1 MRNSRPLGAAL
12 ALLLTLVPPL
22 AAQAPWRD
30 RVEIRRTAHGV
41 PHILAED
48 FGALGYGLAWA
59 QLEDHGARIILNLV
73 RARGELATIFGRDSL
88 DSDFA
93 YQESHRRAEDTF
105 HLLDPDLRH
114 LLAGWSA
121 AANRW
126 VETHREEYAAWRLP
140 SFTPQDAAALW
151 TDETVEPAE
160 RTFLRALERRKPGE
174 GSEDERKDNIG
185 SNAWAFAPGRT
196 TSGRAILLRNP
207 HLSWRDF
214 WYGNYYEAHVTVPG
228 KVNFYG
234 DFRVGFPLYF
244 NGGFND
250 DLGWATTN
258 NAPDLEE
265 VYALDL
271 DPRRPDHVLFDGA
284 SMALERVILRA
295 SWRNGTALTSES
307 RAVWRTPLGPVIERR
322 DGKAYVLKSPG
333 WGEYRKAEQFL
344 RMMRAR
350 TLEEWRAAVAMRAH
364 TESNLTY
371 ADRAGNILYFWNAT
385 LPRRPHPSGG
395 DTAAV
400 AARSTDEVWTRVY
413 APEELPQLLNP
424 PSGYTQ
430 NANDPFHF
438 TNLESVMDSAR
449 FPPPDFPPP
458 DLRLR
463 SQLSLLLIASRPKVG
478 LDDVVRLKHSPRMLG
493 AERFA
498 DDLIAA
504 VKAASPAGDVAA
516 GLAAIEGWDRSA
528 SPEARGAVLFSEWF
542 DGYLQGSGATGG
554 ERWRKAWAVPW
565 DPARPLA
572 TPDGIADPARAAEAF
587 AGAVARVKQR
597 HGRVDPAWGEVVRV
611 RRGTVDVPVMGCPG
625 AYGCFRVLGL
635 RPSGNDGTFEVA
647 GGDGWVLAVE
657 FGAEGPRAR
666 SVLAYGE
673 SSRPDSPWFSD
684 QAAMYARG
692 ELKEVAFSEGEIA
705 RGLVRKYRPE

>member
-1 MRNSRPLGAAL
+1 MRIPYLSGAAL
-12 ALLLTLVPPL
+12 ALLLPL
-22 AAQAPWRD
+22 AQPLQGQAEFRD

-59 QLEDHGARIILNLV
+59 QLEDHGQRIILNLV
-73 RARGELATIFGRDSL
+73 RARGELAGIFGRDSL
-88 DSDFA
+88 ESDFA
-93 YQESHRRAEDTF
+93 FQESHARAVETY
-105 HLLDPDLRH
+105 HLLDADLRH
-114 LLAGWSA
+114 VFEGWSA

-126 VETHREEYAAWRLP
+126 VETHAGEYAAWRLG

-151 TDETVEPAE
+151 TDETVEPAT
-160 RTFLRALERRKPGE
+160 RTFLRALERRKQGE
-174 GSEDERKDNIG
+174 GSEEVRKDNIG
-185 SNAWAFAPGRT
+185 SNAWAFAPSRT

-214 WYGNYYEAHVTVPG
+214 WYGNYYEAHITVPG

-250 DLGWATTN
+250 QLGWATTN

-284 SMALERVILRA
+284 SLPLERVILRA
-295 SWRNGTALTSES
+295 SWRNGDALTSES
-307 RAVWRTPLGPVIERR
+307 RAVWRTPIGPVLARR

-333 WGEYRKAEQFL
+333 WNEYRKAEQFL

-350 TLEEWRAAVAMRAH
+350 SLAEWKAAVAMRAH

-371 ADRAGNILYFWNAT
+371 ADRAGNIFYFWNAA

-400 AARSTDEVWTRVY
+400 PARTTDDIWTTLY
-413 APEELPQLLNP
+413 EPEALPQLLDP
-424 PSGYTQ
+424 RTGYLQ
-430 NANDPFHF
+430 NANDPYHF
-438 TNLESVMDSAR
+438 TNLESVIDSAK
-449 FPPPDFPPP
+449 FPPPDFPSP

-463 SQLSLLLIASRPKVG
+463 SQLSLALIASQRKVS

-504 VKAASPAGDVAA
+504 VRATNPSGDVAD
-516 GLAAIEGWDRSA
+516 GLAAIEAWDRTASA
-528 SPEARGAVLFSEWF
+528 DARGALVFTEWF
-542 DGYLQGSGATGG
+542 DLYLQGSGARGA
-554 ERWRKAWAVPW
+554 ERWRKAWATPW
-565 DPARPLA
+565 SPARPVT
-572 TPDGIADPARAAEAF
+572 TPDGLADPARAAEDF
-587 AGAVARVKQR
+587 AKAVAAVKQR

-611 RRGTVDVPVMGCPG
+611 RRGDVDVPVMGCPG
-625 AYGCFRVLGL
+625 LYGCFRVLGV
-635 RPSGNDGTFEVA
+635 RPSGDGKFEVA

-657 FGAEGPRAR
+657 FGKDGPRAR
-666 SVLAYGE
+666 SILAYGA

-692 ELKEVAFSEGEIA
+692 ELKPVRFSEREIA
-705 RGLVRKYRPE
+705 GDVVKKYRPE